1 MPVKAANVSKDATA
15 RICSAY
21 VFASPPSS
29 RVRINASTK
38 PGFAMDA
45 RGIIPVFFCSIDAA
59 FRQNTRTWH
68 SAETITTNVRH
79 CLIVRDVLAQQVIDN
94 ATALVVV
101 HAPVRVILFEHFLA
115 ATPSRRYHTK
125 SEDPGPPSSPATS
138 PRRRCVTG
146 GPGQTVQ
153 GKSVRP
159 RIISKSP
166 EARSENPT
174 FSTASVI
181 RDRAVPAASPVKCR
195 RVATRYDKLAANYL
209 AVIQLA
215 SIRLWLRVL

>member
-21 VFASPPSS
+21 VFASPPFS
-29 RVRINASTK
+29 RVGINASTK

-68 SAETITTNVRH
+68 SAETITTKRH

-101 HAPVRVILFEHFLA
+101 HAPVRVILFEHFL
-115 ATPSRRYHTK
+115 
-125 SEDPGPPSSPATS
+125 
-138 PRRRCVTG
+138 G
-146 GPGQTVQ
+146 GD
-153 GKSVRP
+153 
-159 RIISKSP
+159 
-166 EARSENPT
+166 A
-174 FSTASVI
+174 
-181 RDRAVPAASPVKCR
+181 
-195 RVATRYDKLAANYL
+195 YLAAIVQNLKTL
-209 AVIQLA
+209 A
-215 SIRLWLRVL
+215 LRVLQPPHLAGVV